1 MVLRLEADPWA
12 CGKVSPCPKI
22 WGTDDHSEVLVQG
35 KVPTLEEQ
43 EQFHRPDEEA
53 VVKYPRA
60 SMRTWAATQLAVATD
75 LRTEVAGYRRLRNLA
90 LDSAVPLADY
100 LAAFRRL
107 PILATQL
114 RPPAEAM
121 SG

>member
-1 MVLRLEADPWA
+1 LL
-12 CGKVSPCPKI
+12 
-22 WGTDDHSEVLVQG
+22 DD
-35 KVPTLEEQ
+35 EQ
-43 EQFHRPDEEA
+43 VILMAYDSAGHWLGGDIITE
-53 VVKYPRA
+53 
-60 SMRTWAATQLAVATD
+60 
-75 LRTEVAGYRRLRNLA
+75 RTEVAGYRRLRNLA